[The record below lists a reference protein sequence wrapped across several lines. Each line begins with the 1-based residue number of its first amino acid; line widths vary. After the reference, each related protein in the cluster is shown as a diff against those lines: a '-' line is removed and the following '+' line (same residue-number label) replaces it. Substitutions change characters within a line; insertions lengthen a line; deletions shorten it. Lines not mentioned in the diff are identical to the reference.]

1 MYIDDADIYFLS
13 NLRKDCTHGFSLY
26 NDGKLVCYTKNV
38 IIFTY
43 FKTYRSILKQCIYL
57 YLSECLLYLY
67 NKRTIHKKTVQI
79 QKSKVEN
86 VRIKSIDNR
95 TSKKERAGISY
106 LTASNRHRCL
116 IPGAYKNSMSR
127 LLCKLHH
134 YSTLRGSLWWCL
146 HNWLDMIRQL
156 YQHNMHNNMHYLI
169 HWQHIAYIT

>member
-1 MYIDDADIYFLS
+1 MYIDDADIHFLS
-13 NLRKDCTHGFSLY
+13 NLRNDCTHGFSLY

-43 FKTYRSILKQCIYL
+43 FKTYRSILKQSVFIFICLNVFSIYIIKGR
-57 YLSECLLYLY
+57 ST
-67 NKRTIHKKTVQI
+67 KQQI
-79 QKSKVEN
+79 QRSKVEN

-106 LTASNRHRCL
+106 LTANNRHRCL
-116 IPGAYKNSMSR
+116 IPGAYKNSMSH

-146 HNWLDMIRQL
+146 YN
-156 YQHNMHNNMHYLI
+156 
-169 HWQHIAYIT
+169 